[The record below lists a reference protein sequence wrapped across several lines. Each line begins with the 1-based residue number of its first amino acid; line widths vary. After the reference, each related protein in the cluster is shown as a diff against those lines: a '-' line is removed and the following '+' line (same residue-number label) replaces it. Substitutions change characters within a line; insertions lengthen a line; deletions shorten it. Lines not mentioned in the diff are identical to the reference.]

1 MRGPQSPHSE
11 PSDPLH
17 VTVMAMVLA
26 SVIGAAAM
34 WQAMLTFLTRLAVMA
49 PADADV
55 VVQVPGGAGVGLDAP
70 RCWIAVALAM
80 ALIGLAVRHQWQAD
94 WTTTD

>member
-17 VTVMAMVLA
+17 VTVMAMMLA
-26 SVIGAAAM
+26 SVVGVTAM
-34 WQAMLTFLTRLAVMA
+34 WQAVLTLLTGLAVLV

-55 VVQVPGGAGVGLDAP
+55 IVQVPGGAGVGLDAP
-70 RCWIAVALAM
+70 RCWIAAALAM
-80 ALIGLAVRHQWQAD
+80 ILIGLAVRHRRPRHQ
-94 WTTTD
+94 TITD